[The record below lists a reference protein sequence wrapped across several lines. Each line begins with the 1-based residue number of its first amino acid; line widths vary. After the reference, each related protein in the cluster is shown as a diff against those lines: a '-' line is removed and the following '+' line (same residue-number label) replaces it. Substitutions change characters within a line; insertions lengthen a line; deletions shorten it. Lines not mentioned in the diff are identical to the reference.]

1 LQLVRTYYPY
11 KAFRNLYIEQ
21 VKTLEAI
28 LGDAAAR
35 GHIRAGRTDVAAFT
49 ICEMTRG
56 LIVQRLF
63 GWSKETVADDVEF
76 LFEMVWKGS
85 ARLATIPW
93 WAVGASASSRSA
105 WKRSTSSYTRR
116 GKTRWRG
123 SAGALAREST
133 CLS

>member
-85 ARLATIPW
+85 ARCI
-93 WAVGASASSRSA
+93 
-105 WKRSTSSYTRR
+105 
-116 GKTRWRG
+116 
-123 SAGALAREST
+123 ES
-133 CLS
+133 